1 MGTDIGV
8 VTIEYLERPDE
19 PVYGFIQELPSLLD
33 SDNSSWSGAW
43 EGNFFL
49 QTDRQ
54 RLLAASRYYAAS
66 IACPPTSATSWPN
79 GSTAHYPGR
88 ATWLCCTWIGDSL
101 LL

>member
-8 VTIEYLERPDE
+8 VTIEHLERPDE

-54 RLLAASRYYAAS
+54 RLLAASRYYAGQHRLSTHEREELAEWVN
-66 IACPPTSATSWPN
+66 SALPWK
-79 GSTAHYPGR
+79 
-88 ATWLCCTWIGDSL
+88 GDVVML
-101 LL
+101 HLDW